1 MRRVLIMNTDNKNF
15 SLRGA
20 ETRFGY
26 QVAARLSEGSE
37 QLPVEI
43 TERLKGIRHMVVDRQ
58 RVRNTVVAHPR
69 TVSHGGVALL
79 GGGPG
84 ESSSWRLRLGLLL
97 AVPTLLFG
105 LYALQH
111 YQQERFVGKI
121 ADIDTALLLDNLPPQ
136 AYVDP
141 GFTSFLRRGG

>member
-1 MRRVLIMNTDNKNF
+1 MDTHNKKL
-15 SLRGA
+15 SLTAA
-20 ETRFGY
+20 EARFGY
-26 QVAARLSEGSE
+26 QVAARLTEGNE
-37 QLPVEI
+37 QLPADI
-43 TERLKGIRHMVVDRQ
+43 AERLKGIRHMVVDRRRLQ
-58 RVRNTVVAHPR
+58 RVHHAQVTASTRDGTA
-69 TVSHGGVALL
+69 TL
-79 GGGPG
+79 GGPG

-111 YQQERFVGKI
+111 FQQERFVRKI

-141 GFTSFLRRGG
+141 GFTSYLRQNDG

>member
-1 MRRVLIMNTDNKNF
+1 MNTDNKNF
-15 SLRGA
+15 SLTGA

-37 QLPVEI
+37 QLPMDI
-43 TERLKGIRHMVVDRQ
+43 TERLKGIRHMAVDRH
-58 RVRNTVVAHPR
+58 RERRTALAHVVIPGR
-69 TVSHGGVALL
+69 GGAATM
-79 GGGPG
+79 GGDAG
-84 ESSSWRLRLGLLL
+84 EASSWRLRLGLLL
-97 AVPTLLFG
+97 AIPTLLCG

-141 GFTSFLRRGG
+141 GFTSFLRQGG